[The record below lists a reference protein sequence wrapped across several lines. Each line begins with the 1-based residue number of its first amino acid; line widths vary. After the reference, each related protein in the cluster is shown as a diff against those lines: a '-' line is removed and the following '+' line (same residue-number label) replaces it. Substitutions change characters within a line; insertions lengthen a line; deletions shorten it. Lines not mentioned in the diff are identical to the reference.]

1 MTLGTQQNPLRT
13 TEPMKVARAM
23 LKVCF
28 EDGMGLREVQGRLFE
43 WYGGKWVQRDVQW
56 LEDAVWRWAEDL
68 HVSDDQNGLVVERY
82 GPTEHKVAGIVRA
95 LQALCRVASTEVP
108 QWLDAGARDRV
119 MDPHCCV
126 AFRDVVVDVK
136 ASAQV
141 GALMCVPRGPE
152 WFDPCVVD
160 VDLEPGAEC
169 PRWMRCLEEW
179 SGGDEVWKE
188 LLQRWMGYSLMSHRR
203 YAKWMLFHG
212 KIRAGKGTIGTVM
225 RWLLG
230 GTGFVGTSLDE
241 LAGSFGLDGIEF
253 ARVMCV
259 SEVSE
264 LASREG
270 EVAVRVLKN
279 VLGRDPI
286 SINAKYRRQVRN
298 VVVNAAPW
306 VQANEIPQLPN
317 KGRGLSGKM
326 LVLPFERSFE
336 GKEQHDLM
344 DVLKGELAGIA
355 AWALKGAVKLEAAA
369 DSEKFPPTG
378 SGTQVIRD
386 YHLANHPFDYF
397 LESRFVKNPQGVV
410 AISIVQREW
419 QDWAATSGN
428 GMIRQDGRPIGKNS
442 LTRRLIAESSWVLS
456 KIRTGAEG
464 TRALGGLSL
473 KKDPDDELD

>member
-1 MTLGTQQNPLRT
+1 MRT

-28 EDGMGLREVQGRLFE
+28 EDGMGLKEVQGRLFE
-43 WYGGKWVQRDVQW
+43 WYGGRWVQRDVQW
-56 LEDAVWRWAEDL
+56 LEDAVWRWTEDL
-68 HVSDDQNGLVVERY
+68 HVSDDPNGLVVERY
-82 GPTEHKVAGIVRA
+82 QTNEHKVNGVVRA
-95 LQALCRVASTEVP
+95 LQALCRVAATEVP
-108 QWLDAGARDRV
+108 QWLDAGARGQV
-119 MDPHCCV
+119 EDPHCCI

-136 ASAQV
+136 ASARV
-141 GALMCVPRGPE
+141 GAMVCVPRGPE
-152 WFDPCVVD
+152 WFDPCVMD
-160 VDLEPGAEC
+160 VDLDSDAEC

-179 SGGDEVWKE
+179 SGGDAAWKE

-212 KIRAGKGTIGTVM
+212 KVRAGKGTIGTVM

-241 LAGSFGLDGIEF
+241 LAGSFGLDGLEF
-253 ARVMCV
+253 SRVLCV

-264 LASREG
+264 LDGREG

-317 KGRGLSGKM
+317 KGRGLSTKM

-355 AWALKGAVKLEAAA
+355 AWALRGAMKLEAAE
-369 DSEKFPPTG
+369 DGDKFPPTG
-378 SGTQVIRD
+378 SGVRVVRD
-386 YHLANHPFDYF
+386 YHLTNNPFDYF
-397 LESRFVKNPQGVV
+397 LEARFVRNKQGFV
-410 AISIVQREW
+410 ANELVRREW
-419 QDWAATSGN
+419 KDWCRVNNVKMHVADN
-428 GMIRQDGRPIGKNS
+428 Q
-442 LTRRLIAESSWVLS
+442 LVRRLTSESSWDLC
-456 KIRTGAEG
+456 KIRKGGEG
-464 TRALGGLSL
+464 TRGIGGLSL
-473 KKDPDDELD
+473 KMDKDDEVD